1 MCRPWVS
8 GKLSNLSLNQ
18 ISFVRLSFVLVY
30 SNEAMGGEVHYSTKV
45 VGIVSEAWKK
55 NNLSLSY
62 FRIVSLLELALQ
74 NRKKMGQ
81 CCWNLVHLNVLY
93 YFSGNYSE
101 RKIVTNPC
109 CRQCFSLLG
118 HPLWGILT
126 YFWNS
131 YIKYGKFRGK
141 IIFHLFLT
149 K

>member
-81 CCWNLVHLNVLY
+81 CWNLVHLNILY

-101 RKIVTNPC
+101 GKIVTNLC
-109 CRQCFSLLG
+109 CRQSFSFLG

-126 YFWNS
+126 YFRNS